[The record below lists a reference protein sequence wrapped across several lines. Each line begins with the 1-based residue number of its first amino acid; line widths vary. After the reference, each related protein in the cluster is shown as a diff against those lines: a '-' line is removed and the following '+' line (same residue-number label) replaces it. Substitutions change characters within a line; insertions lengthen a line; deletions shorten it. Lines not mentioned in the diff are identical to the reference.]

1 MKRMPLFLTIITI
14 LLVLAG
20 CSFTAEEITPS
31 RVVPYSIHDG
41 TVSYPDNLY
50 FPSRVTLTISM
61 YGQRISDGTD
71 TLIVSQQ
78 ITNPQRF
85 PVNYTLRY
93 LSDETD
99 TFSSLRI
106 EYALTRESEQT
117 PYMESRVTDL
127 SPKDLS
133 ITRRTTLKRIR

>member
-1 MKRMPLFLTIITI
+1 MTLFLTIIAI

-31 RVVPYSIHDG
+31 RMVPYSIHDG

-61 YGQRISDGTD
+61 YGQRISEGTD

-106 EYALTRESEQT
+106 EYTLTRESEQT
-117 PYMESRVTDL
+117 PYMESG
-127 SPKDLS
+127 
-133 ITRRTTLKRIR
+133 